1 MRSKP
6 WLNRLLESDIF
17 HSRHFQKRVSF
28 PTPLTFSTRFSA
40 AIEEQAR
47 GGKSQIKAPAN
58 TRYFTEASIS
68 LLFFRTLKLKWS
80 HAMANVCFGQRYPIE
95 RCLTSEISSSLK
107 SSLLASLGIVSSV
120 GPPHLWILSKAFS
133 VETLPLLQSPF
144 DRPPVVI
151 AVELEHK
158 NTWAFE
164 AAAVL
169 SYYLPKTP
177 LPE

>member
-6 WLNRLLESDIF
+6 WLNRLLESDVF

-47 GGKSQIKAPAN
+47 GGKSQIKSSRKHTIFYGGFN
-58 TRYFTEASIS
+58 FTAVFSNFKVEMES
-68 LLFFRTLKLKWS
+68 RDGK
-80 HAMANVCFGQRYPIE
+80 CFGQRYPIE

-133 VETLPLLQSPF
+133 VETLQLLQSPF

-177 LPE
+177 LTE